1 MGKDGPRGSNK
12 THSGIYKLTEKSG
25 LNEEDPNATVLG
37 RGPPKWSLLSPCLQS
52 KLSLGWYSTTR
63 EPGR

>member
-1 MGKDGPRGSNK
+1 MGKDGPRGSTK

-25 LNEEDPNATVLG
+25 LNEEDPYVTVLRACPSG
-37 RGPPKWSLLSPCLQS
+37 QLLTPCLQS
-52 KLSLGWYSTTR
+52 KLSLGWYSTSR